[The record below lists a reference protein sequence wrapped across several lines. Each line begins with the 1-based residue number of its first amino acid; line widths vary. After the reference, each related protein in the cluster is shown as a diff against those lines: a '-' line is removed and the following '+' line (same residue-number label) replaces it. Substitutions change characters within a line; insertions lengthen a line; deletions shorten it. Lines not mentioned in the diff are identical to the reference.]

1 MSNIVPNQICYVFIQ
16 NSFLLVASEIRDTP
30 KPIIL
35 RIDDR
40 KSTIVAILDFKIG
53 SNFKDVEMWIW
64 YFIHY
69 TVQCPDTISAA
80 KLLEI
85 AHCEK
90 NQVQGSLET
99 F

>member
-16 NSFLLVASEIRDTP
+16 NFLPVVAWEIRNIP
-30 KPIIL
+30 KPTTL

-40 KSTIVAILDFKIG
+40 KSAIVAILDFKIG